1 MTPALAL
8 VTVAAG
14 GLAAVARYLVSLAF
28 AGRGRLPWAVLV
40 VNAVGSALGGATAG
54 LGAAGHITADL
65 RLILLSGVAGG
76 ITTFSTWSVESVQL
90 VEQGEWRTAAVSIA
104 ANLIAG
110 IVVAAA
116 AYTVTYGM

>member
-1 MTPALAL
+1 M
-8 VTVAAG
+8 
-14 GLAAVARYLVSLAF
+14 ARYLVSLAF

-65 RLILLSGVAGG
+65 RLVLLSGVAGG

-90 VEQGEWRTAAVSIA
+90 IEKGEWRAAAASIA
-104 ANLIAG
+104 ANLIVG
-110 IVVAAA
+110 IAVAAT